1 MKIQSLKRMAML
13 ACSLLLAGVMGFAQA
28 GQGRGR
34 LAGSVNDEAG
44 NPIANAKVQL
54 EFEAAGRRDETSTNA
69 RGEWVFIGVGTG
81 PARVTVAAEGFLNVD
96 IQLQVSQ
103 LQRNKPL
110 RVVLKPL
117 ATKSAA
123 LAAAPQAE
131 NPGQNELVTRTYA
144 LNHVTPDFIKD
155 ALRIYLR
162 NWSYSDGSNLFSTV
176 LEKKNVAAFEEQL
189 RKLDVEKKIIQ
200 LRIFTVIASRTGTSG
215 PIENKD
221 LKQVLA
227 EVSNLLS
234 FRSYELDGA
243 STFTVK
249 DGFSGF
255 GRLALS
261 STLKED
267 LTFAYKDISITT
279 GSDGKRSVKLAFW
292 LSQTNPKQE
301 LLSSETEIAENG
313 YLVAG
318 VSRIGNDGKSL
329 VLVINAEIK

>member
-1 MKIQSLKRMAML
+1 MKKILWVAFL
-13 ACSLLLAGVMGFAQA
+13 ILLLTAPALTA
-28 GQGRGR
+28 
-34 LAGSVNDEAG
+34 DEQKTKAATDQ
-44 NPIANAKVQL
+44 P
-54 EFEAAGRRDETSTNA
+54 AAGEM
-69 RGEWVFIGVGTG
+69 
-81 PARVTVAAEGFLNVD
+81 VTKTYTLRY
-96 IQLQVSQ
+96 VS
-103 LQRNKPL
+103 P
-110 RVVLKPL
+110 
-117 ATKSAA
+117 
-123 LAAAPQAE
+123 E
-131 NPGQNELVTRTYA
+131 
-144 LNHVTPDFIKD
+144 FIKN

-162 NWSYSDGSNLFSTV
+162 NWSYDDGANLFSV
-176 LEKKNVAAFEEQL
+176 LLAKKDVPAFEEQL

-200 LRIFTVIASRTGTSG
+200 LRIFSVIASRTGTSA

-267 LTFAYKDISITT
+267 LMFAYKDIAITT

-292 LSQTNPKQE
+292 LTQTNPKQE
-301 LLSSETEIAENG
+301 LLSSETEITENG

-318 VSRIGNDGKSL
+318 VSRIGNEGKSL
-329 VLVINAEIK
+329 VLVINAEIQ